1 MMPKHLPQTNHERD
15 NLHKW
20 MGDDLGDPQ
29 LMVPHWSRQA
39 KKSVMSVNKLSSGN
53 NEMWQR
59 DKEDGWTRQGHSTL
73 VNSVNKTW

>member
-39 KKSVMSVNKLSSGN
+39 KKSVMRVNKLSSGN
-53 NEMWQR
+53 NEM
-59 DKEDGWTRQGHSTL
+59 
-73 VNSVNKTW
+73 